1 MKIDIIREDNQSEAK
16 VLQVFYGSWS
26 AEEMKNFALFGVDDG
41 GAGGSHSEMLR
52 DGLLFSEVQG
62 QFV

>member
-26 AEEMKNFALFGVDDG
+26 AEEMKFLPC
-41 GAGGSHSEMLR
+41 L
-52 DGLLFSEVQG
+52 GLLM
-62 QFV
+62 